1 VQEIWA
7 LAVNYSRITQ
17 TVGRRDRK
25 RVVFLASVSEAKA
38 VADRI
43 LDEVDKVVVGKRA
56 QTELLLS
63 ALAVSGHVLLE
74 DVPGVGKTLLA
85 RTFSKVSGLSFK
97 RIQFTPD
104 LLPADVTG
112 ISVFNQKDGE
122 FHWRPGPVFANI
134 VLADE
139 INRATPRTQ
148 SSLLEAMEELQVTTE
163 GVTRPL
169 PSPFMVIATQNPIEM
184 EGTFPLPEAQLDR
197 FLLKVSLGYPTR
209 EEEGQVLSRF
219 VHDTRSSSAGTPQDG
234 PALPNGEPVQLSA
247 IRESLNEVVIS
258 DTITEY
264 ILSVV
269 ERTRNHPALS
279 LGASPRGALYLA
291 RLCKALSAIRGRD
304 YVLPDDVKYLAS
316 PCLSHRV
323 IPKAET
329 ALRGKTGQDIIA
341 EILAEVPVP
350 VGFNPDGK

>member
-1 VQEIWA
+1 M
-7 LAVNYSRITQ
+7 AVNYLLA
-17 TVGRRDRK
+17 TVNFGHRARK
-25 RVVFLASVSEAKA
+25 RVVPVASVSEAKA
-38 VADRI
+38 VSDRI

-85 RTFSKVSGLSFK
+85 RTFSVVSGLSFK

-122 FHWRPGPVFANI
+122 FHWRPGPIFANI

-209 EEEGQVLSRF
+209 EEEEQVLSRF
-219 VHDTRSSSAGTPQDG
+219 VHDARTSSMGKPEGGLSSPI
-234 PALPNGEPVQLSA
+234 GEAAQLSV
-247 IRESLNEVVIS
+247 IRESLSQVVIS
-258 DTITEY
+258 DAITGY

-269 ERTRNHPALS
+269 ERTRTHQGLS

-291 RLCKALSAIRGRD
+291 RLCKALAAIRGRD

-316 PCLSHRV
+316 PCLAHRV
-323 IPKAET
+323 IPKAEA
-329 ALRGKTGQDIIA
+329 ALRGKSGQDIIA
-341 EILAEVPVP
+341 EVLSEVPVP

>member
-1 VQEIWA
+1 M
-7 LAVNYSRITQ
+7 
-17 TVGRRDRK
+17 
-25 RVVFLASVSEAKA
+25 ASVLEGKA

-56 QTELLLS
+56 QTELLLA
-63 ALAVSGHVLLE
+63 ALTVSGHVLLE

-85 RTFSKVSGLSFK
+85 RTFARVSGLSFK

-112 ISVFNQKDGE
+112 VSVFNQKDGE
-122 FHWRPGPVFANI
+122 FHWRPGPIFANI

-148 SSLLEAMEELQVTTE
+148 SSLLEAMEERQVTTE

-169 PSPFMVIATQNPIEM
+169 PSPFMVIATQNPVEM

-197 FLLKVSLGYPTR
+197 FLLKLSLGYPTR
-209 EEEGQVLSRF
+209 EEEERVLARF
-219 VHDTRSSSAGTPQDG
+219 VDDVPAPTGLVASDAGWLAVLKD
-234 PALPNGEPVQLSA
+234 
-247 IRESLNEVVIS
+247 SLNSVTIS
-258 DTITEY
+258 QAVTSY

-269 ERTRNHPALS
+269 EKTRTHAGLS

-291 RLCKALSAIRGRD
+291 KLSKALAAIRGRE
-304 YVLPDDVKYLAS
+304 YVLPDDVKYLAP
-316 PCLSHRV
+316 PCLAHRV
-323 IPKAET
+323 IPKAES
-329 ALRGKTGQDIIA
+329 ALRGKTGQDVIA

-350 VGFNPDGK
+350 VGFDPNGA